1 MRAVPASNSAPQLQ
15 GSTVCKTSDQTSV
28 ATSEKTF
35 NELRLTRAYIKLL
48 CLPQTSAGPRIVSVV
63 RIGSNEIRIF
73 NGSQSEV
80 DGAPEFW
87 MELFDH
93 VAQQSIDSCGCLEI
107 EDALPVFD
115 DFLRRAS
122 DSNNESGRQGSLT
135 EG

>member
-1 MRAVPASNSAPQLQ
+1 M
-15 GSTVCKTSDQTSV
+15 CKTSDQTSV

-63 RIGSNEIRIF
+63 RIGSNEVRIF
-73 NGSQSEV
+73 DGSQPEV

-93 VAQQSIDSCGCLEI
+93 VAQESIDSCGCLEI
-107 EDALPVFD
+107 EDALLVFEE
-115 DFLRRAS
+115 FLRRAS
-122 DSNNESGRQGSLT
+122 GSNNESGPQGNQT
-135 EG
+135 GH